1 MYLEPAQYEK
11 VHLDKVKI
19 AKRDVYWLPYSRSFQ
34 EEGEGGGWPRKIVNV
49 YFCK

>member
-19 AKRDVYWLPYSRSFQ
+19 VKREVYWLPYSRSFQ
-34 EEGEGGGWPRKIVNV
+34 EEGGGGVASQD
-49 YFCK
+49 C